1 MLRSKFWIIFI
12 LLVVLS
18 VLFSC
23 GKTGDEPSDV
33 TEPQTQQETDVPSAP
48 ADPYAPTSGASFENL
63 PGYVTVSNPERMPCT
78 FEAWVNMK
86 ETNGVSLIFG
96 NQKETKTNSFAFLIR
111 DGVPT
116 LTIGIR
122 AESISFY
129 KSEIPCGQWT
139 HVAIAADTEAM
150 KFHCYINGELK
161 ESRSMIQGHV
171 NAMEAVEFNSE
182 TKTHRTMVGGY
193 FSQSG
198 VVSEPFCGRI
208 GSFAAYSTART
219 AEEIAADYKN
229 YRDPDTK
236 GLMAAYV
243 FEESGKAV
251 YRDLSR
257 GGIDLSWAGSSYLN
271 EDELTLPENYDYSIM
286 VIGDTQGLTQ
296 RSNDSGYFGMYN
308 WLVKNIESKKI
319 QAVIGV
325 GDITDDNIPEQWEKA
340 STAFA
345 GLEGKVK
352 HFPVLGNH
360 DVSTSY
366 GGDDP
371 ELFKQYL
378 IFEQDE
384 NNGSFDGSMKSYF
397 SRFEIQ
403 GQKYLFLGLG
413 YVPSREELDWAKTVL
428 EAHPD
433 HNVILS
439 CHGYLDD
446 DGTPLTHSGA
456 PEIREQ
462 LVLPYSNVVLVLC
475 GHMHNENVLLYTEV
489 REDRTTVQ
497 ALLTNPQEYNYDVN
511 LGIATG
517 LYFTNGGK
525 TVHVANHVAGY
536 DAYLGADS
544 VRTFELDLVHNRV
557 SR

>member
-1 MLRSKFWIIFI
+1 
-12 LLVVLS
+12 
-18 VLFSC
+18 
-23 GKTGDEPSDV
+23 
-33 TEPQTQQETDVPSAP
+33 
-48 ADPYAPTSGASFENL
+48 
-63 PGYVTVSNPERMPCT
+63 
-78 FEAWVNMK
+78 
-86 ETNGVSLIFG
+86 
-96 NQKETKTNSFAFLIR
+96 
-111 DGVPT
+111 
-116 LTIGIR
+116 
-122 AESISFY
+122 
-129 KSEIPCGQWT
+129 
-139 HVAIAADTEAM
+139 
-150 KFHCYINGELK
+150 
-161 ESRSMIQGHV
+161 
-171 NAMEAVEFNSE
+171 
-182 TKTHRTMVGGY
+182 
-193 FSQSG
+193 
-198 VVSEPFCGRI
+198 
-208 GSFAAYSTART
+208 
-219 AEEIAADYKN
+219 
-229 YRDPDTK
+229 
-236 GLMAAYV
+236 
-243 FEESGKAV
+243 
-251 YRDLSR
+251 
-257 GGIDLSWAGSSYLN
+257 
-271 EDELTLPENYDYSIM
+271 
-286 VIGDTQGLTQ
+286 
-296 RSNDSGYFGMYN
+296 
-308 WLVKNIESKKI
+308 
-319 QAVIGV
+319 VIGV

-397 SRFEIQ
+397 YRFEIQ

-413 YVPSREELDWAKTVL
+413 YVPSQEELDWAKTVL

-511 LGIATG
+511 LGIVTG
-517 LYFTNGGK
+517 LYFTNGGR

-544 VRTFELDLVHNRV
+544 VRSFELDLLQDRV
-557 SR
+557 TD